1 MKNEQRGITVY
12 FNDGTSM
19 KIDFPKQVANDIAA
33 GMRLKEIFTAKQLLA
48 EIDGALVVIPFDSI
62 KYVVAHPAPPTLPEY
77 TIKGATIAPGR

>member
-33 GMRLKEIFTAKQLLA
+33 GMRLKEIFAAKQLLA
-48 EIDGALVVIPFDSI
+48 EVDGALIVIPFDSI

-77 TIKGATIAPGR
+77 TIKGASIAPGR